1 MMQCVANGH
10 SIVAL
15 ANLKPPVASGKD
27 ELDSFMYQTVGHD
40 AIHFY
45 SDCMNLPL
53 YRREINGQSVLQKSD
68 YVVTAND
75 ETEDLYLLLKDVL
88 KEHPDVQGVSVGAI
102 LSNYQRVR
110 VEHVCNRLGLT
121 SLAYLWR
128 RDQRELLAEM
138 AAANVNAV
146 LIKVAA
152 MGLKAAHLEKSI
164 AQMYPILCNLNEK
177 YDLHVCG
184 EGGEYETFTLDCP
197 LFKKRIVIEE
207 RETIVHSDDAF
218 APVAYLRF
226 KRCILV
232 DKTPEE
238 MVGMDTIKKIYWK
251 EWESYESLVS
261 VMKSKDQSQLPRS
274 PIKVG
279 LVGQYTEKHDESY
292 ISCQRGPLC
301 AIASITAYDDGTP
314 EELQQGAFE
323 SIEDETF
330 QCMLTVQDKLMNYD
344 LSWDDVVC
352 MNVFVADIADFG
364 KINAVYKQFF
374 DINPAPRA
382 LVGAKL
388 KGLAKLKI
396 DLVACKKPKDAKK
409 STMHVQGISYWA
421 PANIGPYSQTVTVV
435 DHVWVA
441 GQIGLVPETLE
452 LPSPPSFVEEAA
464 LSLRNLETVIKA
476 LDMVLKDNI
485 SLCYCFVTRPEHIQ
499 IAQTAWNEYVED
511 GVSAPIMFLVVPAL
525 PKGGLV
531 EWQVMLHVTLPINK
545 GDSSDEEEQEAL
557 RKLASLSLSHAPF
570 EYTSSDSDASI
581 DIQAYSQNK
590 TTTVVA
596 TASVFDTKQSLYSL
610 ELLVK
615 KLVFDLNKTLI
626 RCEKDW
632 SDVLFVKLFCY
643 QDLDVSKDDVRK
655 VFEKELATITIET
668 PAISEVPVV
677 SIGPQGTGLIGVS
690 LHALKQ

>member
-1 MMQCVANGH
+1 MKVVGLISGGKDSCYNMMQCIANGH

-15 ANLKPPVASGKD
+15 ANLKPPVESGKD

-45 SDCMNLPL
+45 SDCMDLPL
-53 YRREINGQSVLQKSD
+53 YRREINGKSVLQKSD

-88 KEHPDVQGVSVGAI
+88 KDHPDVKGVSVGAI

-152 MGLKAAHLEKSI
+152 MGLKPAHLEKSI

-197 LFKKRIVIEE
+197 LFKKRIVVEE
-207 RETIVHSDDAF
+207 RETVVHSDDAF

-226 KRCILV
+226 KKCVLV
-232 DKTPEE
+232 EKSPEE
-238 MVGMDTIKKIYWK
+238 MVGMESIKKMDWK
-251 EWESYESLVS
+251 KWESYESLVS
-261 VMKSKDQSQLPRS
+261 AMKSKDQLQYPKL

-279 LVGQYTEKHDESY
+279 LVEQYTNQHDEAY
-292 ISCQRGPLC
+292 VVCQRGPLC
-301 AIASITAYDDGTP
+301 AIASITAYDDETP
-314 EELQQGAFE
+314 EEVQQGAFE

-330 QCMLTVQDKLMNYD
+330 QCMLTVQDKLMNHD
-344 LSWDDVVC
+344 LSWDDVVS
-352 MNVFVADIADFG
+352 MNVFVADMADFG
-364 KINAVYKQFF
+364 RVNSVYKQFF

-396 DLVACKKPKDAKK
+396 DLVACKKPDDEKK
-409 STMHVQGISYWA
+409 TTMHVQGISYWA
-421 PANIGPYSQTVTVV
+421 PANIGPYSQTVTAV

-452 LPSPPSFVEEAA
+452 LPKPSCFIQEAA

-476 LDMVLKDNI
+476 LDMSLKD
-485 SLCYCFVTRPEHIQ
+485 SVALCYCYVTRVEHLQ
-499 IAQTAWNEYVED
+499 MAQAAWNEYIED
-511 GVSAPIMFLVVPAL
+511 GVSAPIAFLVVPAL

-531 EWQVMLHVTLPINK
+531 EWQVMLHLTLPITK

-557 RKLASLSLSHAPF
+557 RKLASLSLNQAPF
-570 EYTSSDSDASI
+570 DYTTLDSDASI

-590 TTTVVA
+590 STTVVA
-596 TASVFDTKQSLYSL
+596 TASVFGRTSKYI
-610 ELLVK
+610 
-615 KLVFDLNKTLI
+615 LNNL
-626 RCEKDW
+626 
-632 SDVLFVKLFCY
+632 
-643 QDLDVSKDDVRK
+643 
-655 VFEKELATITIET
+655 TIY
-668 PAISEVPVV
+668 
-677 SIGPQGTGLIGVS
+677 
-690 LHALKQ
+690 